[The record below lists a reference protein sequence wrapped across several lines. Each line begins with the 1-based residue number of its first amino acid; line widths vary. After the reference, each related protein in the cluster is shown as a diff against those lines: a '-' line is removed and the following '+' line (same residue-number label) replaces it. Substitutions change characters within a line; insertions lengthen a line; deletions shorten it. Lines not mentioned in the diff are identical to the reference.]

1 MTEDIVDRLK
11 FMLSQFDGDANE
23 LWDRIY
29 SDRED
34 ALEEILRLRN
44 KCDMQANILRKLKKK
59 DVE

>member
-11 FMLSQFDGDANE
+11 FMLSQFDGDDNE

-34 ALEEILRLRN
+34 ALEV
-44 KCDMQANILRKLKKK
+44 C
-59 DVE
+59 